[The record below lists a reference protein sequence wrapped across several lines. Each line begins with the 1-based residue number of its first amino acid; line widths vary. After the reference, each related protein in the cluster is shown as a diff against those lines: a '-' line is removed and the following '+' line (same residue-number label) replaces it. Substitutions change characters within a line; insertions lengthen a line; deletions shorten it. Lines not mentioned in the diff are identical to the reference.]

1 MSEVSE
7 AIKNSAYTL
16 RCLSIANLLLGLCLG
31 MNAAQAQVATTSL
44 LLKEAPEFVRTDL
57 ENRKLDLHA
66 YRGKVV
72 LLDFWAT
79 WCASCQIEMPRFV
92 AWQSQ
97 YGPRGLQIIGISM
110 DDDPE
115 LARKLYKKMKLN
127 YPVAMGDEKLG
138 QLYGGVLGLP
148 LTFLID
154 SQGKVQAQFRG
165 ETDLNLI
172 EDELKPLLR
181 P

>member
-1 MSEVSE
+1 M
-7 AIKNSAYTL
+7 K
-16 RCLSIANLLLGLCLG
+16 LLLCLCVVG
-31 MNAAQAQVATTSL
+31 GAAQSPVATTSL
-44 LLKEAPEFVRTDL
+44 INKEAPQFVRTDL
-57 ENRKLDLHA
+57 ENRTLDLNA

-92 AWQSQ
+92 AWQNQ
-97 YGPRGLQIIGISM
+97 YGSRGFQIIGISM

-115 LARKLYKKMKLN
+115 LARRLYKKMKLN

-138 QLYGGVLGLP
+138 QQYGGVLGLP

-154 SQGKVQAQFRG
+154 SQGKVRAQFRG
-165 ETDLNLI
+165 ETDLKVI
-172 EDELKPLLR
+172 EEQFKPLLG